1 MKNRV
6 NGIFR
11 KVCNILEWIISAI
24 LVVVVV
30 VMCVRFV
37 FELGGMFDSAPVE
50 FFETFVS
57 DIMTL
62 AVGVELIK
70 MLSQHTPATVVEV
83 LMFAIAR
90 EMVTHHDSAINTA
103 IGVMSICVL
112 FATRNKDGKTARI
125 AGPINKE
132 MAAAQGRN
140 LVQQPLILYV
150 GRISLSS
157 LRCGQRSW
165 QGQRRKCYATPR
177 TQRRGW
183 LPADTVQSGQRPERW
198 QDRSSAYP
206 PRWRSRGTWWNPAS
220 AACPRQNR

>member
-62 AVGVELIK
+62 AVGGGLIK
-70 MLSQHTPATVVEV
+70 RLSQHTPATVVEV

-112 FATRNKDGKTARI
+112 FATRKFFFCKNDYDEKD
-125 AGPINKE
+125 E
-132 MAAAQGRN
+132 H
-140 LVQQPLILYV
+140 
-150 GRISLSS
+150 
-157 LRCGQRSW
+157 
-165 QGQRRKCYATPR
+165 
-177 TQRRGW
+177 
-183 LPADTVQSGQRPERW
+183 
-198 QDRSSAYP
+198 
-206 PRWRSRGTWWNPAS
+206 
-220 AACPRQNR
+220 

>member
-24 LVVVVV
+24 LVVVVA

-37 FELGGMFDSAPVE
+37 FELGGM
-50 FFETFVS
+50 FETFVS

-112 FATRNKDGKTARI
+112 FATRKFFFCKNDYDEKD
-125 AGPINKE
+125 E
-132 MAAAQGRN
+132 H
-140 LVQQPLILYV
+140 
-150 GRISLSS
+150 
-157 LRCGQRSW
+157 
-165 QGQRRKCYATPR
+165 
-177 TQRRGW
+177 
-183 LPADTVQSGQRPERW
+183 
-198 QDRSSAYP
+198 
-206 PRWRSRGTWWNPAS
+206 
-220 AACPRQNR
+220 

>member
-62 AVGVELIK
+62 AVGVELIT
-70 MLSQHTPATVVEV
+70 MLSQHTPETVVEV
-83 LMFAIAR
+83 VLFAIAR

-112 FATRNKDGKTARI
+112 FATRKFFFCKNDYDEKD
-125 AGPINKE
+125 E
-132 MAAAQGRN
+132 H
-140 LVQQPLILYV
+140 
-150 GRISLSS
+150 
-157 LRCGQRSW
+157 
-165 QGQRRKCYATPR
+165 
-177 TQRRGW
+177 
-183 LPADTVQSGQRPERW
+183 
-198 QDRSSAYP
+198 
-206 PRWRSRGTWWNPAS
+206 
-220 AACPRQNR
+220 